1 MNMIQTFVRQAIKS
15 HPEAAAREVPEILG
29 HYLNDNA
36 KLNQIYQLAKVV
48 CVDPSPRNRLALALA
63 IKEAEQCGNL

>member
-1 MNMIQTFVRQAIKS
+1 MNILQTCIAQSIKD
-15 HPEAAAREVPEILG
+15 HPEAAAREIPEILG

-48 CVDPSPRNRLALALA
+48 CVDPSPRNRLALAMA
-63 IKEAEQCGNL
+63 ITEAEQCGKL